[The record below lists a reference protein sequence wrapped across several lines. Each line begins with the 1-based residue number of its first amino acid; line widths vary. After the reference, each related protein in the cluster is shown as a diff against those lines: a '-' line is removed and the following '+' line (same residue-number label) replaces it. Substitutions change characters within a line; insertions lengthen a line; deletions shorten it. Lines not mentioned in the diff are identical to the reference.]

1 MLAIERRSAI
11 LAILEQ
17 DGSVLVAELAIKY
30 GVAEETIRRDLEKLE
45 QEGLAKRTYGG
56 ALLTDDSSADASYK
70 IRAKTN
76 LKQKSI
82 IADKVFN
89 LIENG
94 ENIIMDASST
104 AVLIARKLK
113 SKKKLT
119 ILTNSVEILLDFAD
133 NKNISVISTGGV
145 LRESS
150 LSLVG
155 RDAERI
161 IENYTADKAILS
173 CKGLD
178 FEKGATESNVAE
190 AEIKKAMAANAK
202 HIVLALDLSK
212 FDKLSFAR
220 LIDLK
225 SVHTVVTDEMPSKE
239 WQEYFEA
246 NQISL
251 L

>member
-17 DGSVLVAELAIKY
+17 AGSVLVAELAIKY

-56 ALLTDDSSADASYK
+56 ALLADNSSADASYK
-70 IRAKTN
+70 VRSKTN
-76 LKQKSI
+76 TKQKSI
-82 IADKVFN
+82 IADKVFS

-94 ENIIMDASST
+94 DNIIMDASST
-104 AVLIARKLK
+104 VVLIARKLK

-133 NKNISVISTGGV
+133 HKDTSVISTGGV

-161 IENYTADKAILS
+161 IENYTADTAIIS

-178 FEKGATESNVAE
+178 FDKGVTESNVAE

-202 HIVLALDLSK
+202 HVVLALDLSK
-212 FDKLSFAR
+212 FDKVSFAR

-225 SVHTVVTDEMPSKE
+225 SIHTVVTDEAPSKQ

-246 NQISL
+246 NQINL